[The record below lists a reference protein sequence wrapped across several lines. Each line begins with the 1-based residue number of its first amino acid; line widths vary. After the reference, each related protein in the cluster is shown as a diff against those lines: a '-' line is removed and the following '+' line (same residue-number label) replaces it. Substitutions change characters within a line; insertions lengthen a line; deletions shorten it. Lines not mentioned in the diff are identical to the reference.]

1 MAYRFRLAA
10 VAARFGCILFRLFSF
25 CFSFSC
31 RFLFVF
37 ILCLWWA
44 AKKFYYC
51 NGKSAMKMRSA
62 ILLSFS
68 LHFCILSFCSSQN
81 FPWVGSHCFSFLFFC
96 ILIKTRSNKI
106 PAVFT
111 WLENDFPWRRAW
123 KIVGTTNTFFLGSS
137 SHEKCE
143 KQKKSNKKNSRWTYE
158 KWLFLLAARG
168 RLKRY
173 CTACNCQHVVAKRGR
188 VCWKNLCNS
197 EWSCNFYG
205 RSINFHYFN
214 ACFMRAAFHAETQKL
229 KNCSSSGSTI
239 FAQWP
244 PMVPLGPVSSLPSS
258 CHTMLNPQI
267 YDACGQF
274 GTYGNCPSTLWGYS
288 ARCARLGPHSG
299 ALCYKLLLL
308 K

>member
-25 CFSFSC
+25 WFSFSC

-51 NGKSAMKMRSA
+51 NGKSGMKMRSA

-81 FPWVGSHCFSFLFFC
+81 FPWVRSHCFSFLFFC

-188 VCWKNLCNS
+188 VCWENLCNS

-205 RSINFHYFN
+205 QSINFH
-214 ACFMRAAFHAETQKL
+214 
-229 KNCSSSGSTI
+229 
-239 FAQWP
+239 
-244 PMVPLGPVSSLPSS
+244 
-258 CHTMLNPQI
+258 
-267 YDACGQF
+267 
-274 GTYGNCPSTLWGYS
+274 
-288 ARCARLGPHSG
+288 
-299 ALCYKLLLL
+299 
-308 K
+308 